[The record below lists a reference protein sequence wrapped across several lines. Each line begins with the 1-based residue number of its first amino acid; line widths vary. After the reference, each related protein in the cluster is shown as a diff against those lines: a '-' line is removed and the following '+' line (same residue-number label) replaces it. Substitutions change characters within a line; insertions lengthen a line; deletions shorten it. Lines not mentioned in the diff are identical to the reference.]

1 MTDAAETPGGED
13 YLAVLAG
20 IVADVDS
27 AARRIAA
34 AQIDELRVLAAAGR
48 LAEAQTAQRNA
59 RVQVHDMALRS
70 IAAEVGGVMR
80 VTDRT
85 VQRRIGEARTL
96 VEGFPATVEAWEQGR
111 IVRGHAIAI
120 VETGTSLPAEMWA
133 EFEQVAITRCE
144 RDTPNRVR
152 GELEILA
159 HRMHPRSF
167 AERHE
172 EAAAGRCV
180 RIVPGRDGMSDV
192 VATVPTVIAE
202 GIHDRLTQQAR
213 AIIDTR
219 DERIA
224 ARGGAG
230 VAFGEAAVTRAEVGD
245 GYGNADSDDAAA
257 IVATDNRS
265 TDQVR
270 ADVFADLLLAGTP
283 ALDDTRDTTA
293 GPLGAIRARVQ
304 VLIPAATLIGED
316 DGPCDLAGRSPID
329 PATART
335 LAGDTGMWE
344 RLFHDPTTGVTVS
357 TDSYRVPT
365 GMRRFLQARDQ
376 HCRFPGCRVAA
387 IRCEVD
393 HTHDHALGGRTELSN
408 LAHLCQRHHS
418 MKQFTAWRVRQLQG
432 GVLEWTSPLGRT
444 YREDAPTPAVAFTP
458 AAPPPP
464 PTAPAEPAPF

>member
-1 MTDAAETPGGED
+1 MTDAAENPGGEA
-13 YLAVLAG
+13 YLAAIAG
-20 IVADVDS
+20 IVADVEDV
-27 AARRIAA
+27 ALELARV
-34 AQIDELRVLAAAGR
+34 QIRELRVLAAAGR
-48 LAEAQTAQRNA
+48 LAEAQGAPPNA
-59 RVQVHDMALRS
+59 KVTLHDMVLRS
-70 IAAEVGGVMR
+70 ISAEVAGAMR
-80 VTDRT
+80 ITDRT
-85 VQRRIGEARTL
+85 VQRRIGEARVTI
-96 VEGFPATVEAWEQGR
+96 EGFPAAVAAWEAGR
-111 IVRGHAIAI
+111 IVRGHVKAI
-120 VETGTSLPAEMWA
+120 VETGLNLPAEMWA
-133 EFEQVAITRCE
+133 EFEKVAIERCE
-144 RDTPNRVR
+144 GDTPNQVR

-159 HRMHPRSF
+159 HRMHPRTF

-180 RIVPGRDGMSDV
+180 RLVPGRDGMSDLI
-192 VATVPTVIAE
+192 ATLPTVIAE

-213 AIIDTR
+213 AIVDTR
-219 DERIA
+219 DERS
-224 ARGGAG
+224 
-230 VAFGEAAVTRAEVGD
+230 ENSEV
-245 GYGNADSDDAAA
+245 
-257 IVATDNRS
+257 VATDARS

-304 VLIPAATLIGED
+304 VLIPAATLTGVD
-316 DGPCDLAGRSPID
+316 DGPCDLTGRSPID

-335 LAGDTGMWE
+335 LAGDTLVWE

-357 TDSYRVPT
+357 TDSYRVPS

-393 HTHDHALGGRTELSN
+393 HTHDHALGGKTELSN
-408 LAHLCQRHHS
+408 LANLCQRHHS
-418 MKQFTAWRVRQLQG
+418 MKQFTAWKVRQLQG

-458 AAPPPP
+458 AATTPGD
-464 PTAPAEPAPF
+464 PAPF

>member
-1 MTDAAETPGGED
+1 MTGAMGTPDGEA
-13 YLAVLAG
+13 YLAAIAG
-20 IVADVDS
+20 IVADVENVGIEL
-27 AARRIAA
+27 ARV
-34 AQIDELRVLAAAGR
+34 QIRELRVLAAAGR
-48 LAEAQTAQRNA
+48 LADVQTAPRNA
-59 RVQVHDMALRS
+59 RVQVHDMVLRS

-80 VTDRT
+80 ITDRT
-85 VQRRIGEARTL
+85 VQRRIGEARL
-96 VEGFPATVEAWEQGR
+96 IIEGFPAAVAAWEAGR
-111 IVRGHAIAI
+111 IVRGHVMAI
-120 VETGTSLPAEMWA
+120 VDAGANLPGELWA
-133 EFEQVAITRCE
+133 EFETIAIERC
-144 RDTPNRVR
+144 DGQTPNRVR

-180 RIVPGRDGMSDV
+180 RLIPGRDGMSDLI
-192 VATVPTVIAE
+192 ATLPTVIAE

-213 AIIDTR
+213 AIVDTR
-219 DERIA
+219 EERSS
-224 ARGGAG
+224 GA
-230 VAFGEAAVTRAEVGD
+230 
-245 GYGNADSDDAAA
+245 NADV
-257 IVATDNRS
+257 VATDART

-270 ADVFADLLLAGTP
+270 ADVLADLLLAGTP
-283 ALDDTRDTTA
+283 ALDDTGDTTA

-304 VLIPAATLIGED
+304 VLVPAATLTGAD

-335 LAGDTGMWE
+335 LAGGTGVWE
-344 RLFHDPTTGVTVS
+344 RLFHEPTTGVTIA
-357 TDSYRVPT
+357 TDSYRVPSGT
-365 GMRRFLQARDQ
+365 RRFLQARDQ

-393 HTHDHALGGRTELSN
+393 HTHDHALGGKTELSN

-418 MKQFTAWRVRQLQG
+418 MKQFTAWRVRQLKG

-458 AAPPPP
+458 ATTTPGS
-464 PTAPAEPAPF
+464 PAPF

>member
-1 MTDAAETPGGED
+1 MTEAMETPGGEA
-13 YLAVLAG
+13 YLTAITG
-20 IVADVDS
+20 IIADVEDV
-27 AARRIAA
+27 ALELAR
-34 AQIDELRVLAAAGR
+34 AQIRELRVLAAAGR
-48 LAEAQTAQRNA
+48 LAEEQGAPPNA
-59 RVQVHDMALRS
+59 KVTLHDMVLRS
-70 IAAEVGGVMR
+70 ISAEVAGVMR
-80 VTDRT
+80 TTDRT
-85 VQRRIGEARTL
+85 VQRRIGEARLTI
-96 VEGFPATVEAWEQGR
+96 EGFPAAVAAWEAGR
-111 IVRGHAIAI
+111 IVQAHVRAI
-120 VETGTSLPAEMWA
+120 VDAGVNLPAELWA
-133 EFEQVAITRCE
+133 EFEKVAIERCDGE
-144 RDTPNRVR
+144 TPNRVR

-159 HRMHPRSF
+159 HRMHPRAF

-180 RIVPGRDGMSDV
+180 RLMPGRDGMSDLI
-192 VATVPTVIAE
+192 ATLPTVIAE
-202 GIHDRLTQQAR
+202 GIQDRLTQQAR

-219 DERIA
+219 DERST
-224 ARGGAG
+224 
-230 VAFGEAAVTRAEVGD
+230 GE
-245 GYGNADSDDAAA
+245 NADA
-257 IVATDNRS
+257 VATDARS

-304 VLIPAATLIGED
+304 VLVPAATLSGAD
-316 DGPCDLAGRSPID
+316 DGPCDLSGRSPID
-329 PATART
+329 PATARI
-335 LAGDTGMWE
+335 LAGDTGVWE

-357 TDSYRVPT
+357 TDSYRVPS

-418 MKQFTAWRVRQLQG
+418 MKQFTAWKVRQLKG
-432 GVLEWTSPLGRT
+432 GVLEWTSPLGRI

-458 AAPPPP
+458 AATHPGD
-464 PTAPAEPAPF
+464 PAPF

>member
-13 YLAVLAG
+13 YLAALAG
-20 IVADVDS
+20 IVAEVGDV
-27 AARRIAA
+27 AVELARVQVR
-34 AQIDELRVLAAAGR
+34 ELRALAAAGQ

-80 VTDRT
+80 FTDRT

-96 VEGFPATVEAWEQGR
+96 IEGFPATVEAWEQGR
-111 IVRGHAIAI
+111 LVRGHAIAI
-120 VETGTSLPAEMWA
+120 VETGTSLPAEMWS
-133 EFEQVAITRCE
+133 EFEQLAISRCE
-144 RDTPNRVR
+144 KDTPNRVR

-172 EAAAGRCV
+172 DAAATRCV

-192 VATVPTVIAE
+192 VATVSTVIAE

-219 DERIA
+219 DERA
-224 ARGGAG
+224 AAHGGDG
-230 VAFGEAAVTRAEVGD
+230 VAFGEAATAHS
-245 GYGNADSDDAAA
+245 DSDDAAA
-257 IVATDNRS
+257 IVATDQRS
-265 TDQVR
+265 IDQVR

-304 VLIPAATLIGED
+304 VLIPAATLTGED
-316 DGPCDLAGRSPID
+316 DGPCDLTGRSPID

-335 LAGDTGMWE
+335 LAGGTHTWE

-357 TDSYRVPT
+357 TDSYRVPS

-418 MKQFTAWRVRQLQG
+418 MKQFTAWRVRQLKG

-464 PTAPAEPAPF
+464 PPPTTPAEPAPF

>member
-13 YLAVLAG
+13 YLATLAG
-20 IVADVDS
+20 VVADVDS

-34 AQIDELRVLAAAGR
+34 AQIEELRALAAAGR
-48 LAEAQTAQRNA
+48 LAEAQIAQRNA

-96 VEGFPATVEAWEQGR
+96 IEGFPATVEAWEQGR

-172 EAAAGRCV
+172 EAAATRCV

-224 ARGGAG
+224 GRGGVG
-230 VAFGEAAVTRAEVGD
+230 VAFGEAVTTHS
-245 GYGNADSDDAAA
+245 DSDSDSDSDSEDAGA

-304 VLIPAATLIGED
+304 VLVPAATLAGED
-316 DGPCDLAGRSPID
+316 NGPCDLAGRSAID
-329 PATART
+329 PATARS
-335 LAGDTGMWE
+335 LAGATHIWE
-344 RLFHDPTTGVTVS
+344 RLFHDPTTGVTVA
-357 TDSYRVPT
+357 TDSYRVPSR
-365 GMRRFLQARDQ
+365 MRRFLQARDQ

-418 MKQFTAWRVRQLQG
+418 MKQFTAWRVRQLKG
-432 GVLEWTSPLGRT
+432 GVLEWTSPLGRI
-444 YREDAPTPAVAFTP
+444 YREDAPIPAVAFTP

-464 PTAPAEPAPF
+464 PAATEPAPF

>member
-13 YLAVLAG
+13 YLAILAG
-20 IVADVDS
+20 IVADAGDLGVEL
-27 AARRIAA
+27 ARV
-34 AQIDELRVLAAAGR
+34 QIRELRMLAAAGR

-96 VEGFPATVEAWEQGR
+96 IEGFPATVEAWEQGR
-111 IVRGHAIAI
+111 IVRGHATAI

-144 RDTPNRVR
+144 RETPNRVR
-152 GELEILA
+152 GELEILV

-180 RIVPGRDGMSDV
+180 RIVPGRDGMSDLI
-192 VATVPTVIAE
+192 ATLPTVIAE

-219 DERIA
+219 DERA
-224 ARGGAG
+224 AAHRGAG
-230 VAFGEAAVTRAEVGD
+230 VAFGDAATQSDAQG
-245 GYGNADSDDAAA
+245 DSDHAPT
-257 IVATDNRS
+257 IVAKDQRS

-304 VLIPAATLIGED
+304 VLIPAATLTGED
-316 DGPCDLAGRSPID
+316 DGPCDLTGRSPID

-335 LAGDTGMWE
+335 LAGGAGMWE

-357 TDSYRVPT
+357 TDSYRVPSR
-365 GMRRFLQARDQ
+365 MRRFLQARDQ

-393 HTHDHALGGRTELSN
+393 HTHDHALGGRTELIN

-418 MKQFTAWRVRQLQG
+418 MKQFTAWRVRQLKG

-458 AAPPPP
+458 ATPPPP
-464 PTAPAEPAPF
+464 PSAPAEPAPF

>member
-1 MTDAAETPGGED
+1 MADAAETPGGED
-13 YLAVLAG
+13 YLAALAG
-20 IVADVDS
+20 IVADVG
-27 AARRIAA
+27 AVAVELARVQVR
-34 AQIDELRVLAAAGR
+34 ELRALAAAGR

-111 IVRGHAIAI
+111 IIRGHAIAI
-120 VETGTSLPAEMWA
+120 LETGTSLPAEMWA
-133 EFEQVAITRCE
+133 EFEQIAISRCE
-144 RDTPNRVR
+144 KDTPNRVR
-152 GELEILA
+152 GELEVLA

-172 EAAAGRCV
+172 EAAAGRYV

-192 VATVPTVIAE
+192 VATLPTVIAE
-202 GIHDRLTQQAR
+202 GICDRLTQQAR

-219 DERIA
+219 DERTA

-230 VAFGEAAVTRAEVGD
+230 VAFGDAATTLTGD
-245 GYGNADSDDAAA
+245 EEGNDDDAAA
-257 IVATDNRS
+257 IIATDQRS
-265 TDQVR
+265 IDQVR

-304 VLIPAATLIGED
+304 VLVPAATLTGED
-316 DGPCDLAGRSPID
+316 DGPCDLTGRSPID

-335 LAGDTGMWE
+335 LAGGTQIWE
-344 RLFHDPTTGVTVS
+344 RLFHDPTTAVTVS
-357 TDSYRVPT
+357 TDSYRVPS

-418 MKQFTAWRVRQLQG
+418 MKQFTAWRVRQLKG

-444 YREDAPTPAVAFTP
+444 YREDAPIPAVAFSP

-464 PTAPAEPAPF
+464 PTPAEPAPF

>member
-1 MTDAAETPGGED
+1 MTDAAETPGGEA
-13 YLAVLAG
+13 YLAAIVG
-20 IVADVDS
+20 IVADVEDV
-27 AARRIAA
+27 ALELAR
-34 AQIDELRVLAAAGR
+34 AQIRELRVLAAAGR
-48 LAEAQTAQRNA
+48 LAEEQGAPPNA
-59 RVQVHDMALRS
+59 KVTLHDMVLRS
-70 IAAEVGGVMR
+70 ISAEVAGAMR
-80 VTDRT
+80 ITDRT
-85 VQRRIGEARTL
+85 VQRRIGEARVTI
-96 VEGFPATVEAWEQGR
+96 EGFPAAVAAWEAGR
-111 IVRGHAIAI
+111 IVQGHVRAI
-120 VETGTSLPAEMWA
+120 VETGLNLPAEMWA
-133 EFEQVAITRCE
+133 EFEKVAIDRCE
-144 RDTPNRVR
+144 GDTPNRVR

-159 HRMHPRSF
+159 HRMHPRTF

-180 RIVPGRDGMSDV
+180 RLTPGRDGMSDV
-192 VATVPTVIAE
+192 IATLPTVIAE

-219 DERIA
+219 GERA
-224 ARGGAG
+224 TGS
-230 VAFGEAAVTRAEVGD
+230 E
-245 GYGNADSDDAAA
+245 
-257 IVATDNRS
+257 IVATDARS

-304 VLIPAATLIGED
+304 VLIPAATLTGVD
-316 DGPCDLAGRSPID
+316 DGPCDLTGRSPID

-335 LAGDTGMWE
+335 LAGDTLVWE

-357 TDSYRVPT
+357 TDSYRVPS

-393 HTHDHALGGRTELSN
+393 HTHDHALGGKTELSN

-418 MKQFTAWRVRQLQG
+418 MKQFTAWRVRQLSG

-458 AAPPPP
+458 AATTPGD
-464 PTAPAEPAPF
+464 PAPF

>member
-1 MTDAAETPGGED
+1 MFPSED
-13 YLAVLAG
+13 DFTTSLMA
-20 IVADVDS
+20 IVDDV
-27 AARRIAA
+27 ARVAREVGS
-34 AQIDELRVLAAAGR
+34 AQIAELRLLAAAGR

-70 IAAEVGGVMR
+70 IAGEVGGVMR

-96 VEGFPATVEAWEQGR
+96 IEGLPATVKAWEQGR
-111 IVRGHAIAI
+111 IVRGHAITI

-133 EFEQVAITRCE
+133 EFEQLAISRCE

-152 GELEILA
+152 GQLEILA
-159 HRMHPRSF
+159 LRMHPRSF

-180 RIVPGRDGMSDV
+180 RIVPGQNGMSDV

-224 ARGGAG
+224 VRGGAG
-230 VAFGEAAVTRAEVGD
+230 VAFGEAAATRTGD
-245 GYGNADSDDAAA
+245 EEGNDDDSAA
-257 IVATDNRS
+257 IIATDQRS
-265 TDQVR
+265 IDQVR

-304 VLIPAATLIGED
+304 VLIPAATLTGED
-316 DGPCDLAGRSPID
+316 DGPCDLTGRSPID

-335 LAGDTGMWE
+335 LAGGSGMWE

-357 TDSYRVPT
+357 TDSYRVPS

-418 MKQFTAWRVRQLQG
+418 MKQFTAWRVRQLKG

-444 YREDAPTPAVAFTP
+444 YREDVPTPAVAFTP

-464 PTAPAEPAPF
+464 PPGATEPAPF

>member
-1 MTDAAETPGGED
+1 MTEAMETPGGEA
-13 YLAVLAG
+13 YLAAIAG
-20 IVADVDS
+20 IVADVEDVERRM
-27 AARRIAA
+27 AAVQIA
-34 AQIDELRVLAAAGR
+34 QLRTLAAAGR
-48 LAEAQTAQRNA
+48 LAEAQGAHPNA
-59 RVQVHDMALRS
+59 KVTLHDMVLRS
-70 IAAEVGGVMR
+70 IAAEIGGAMR
-80 VTDRT
+80 TTDRT
-85 VQRRIGEARTL
+85 VQRRIGEARVTI
-96 VEGFPATVEAWEQGR
+96 EGFPAAVAAWESGR
-111 IVRGHAIAI
+111 IVQGHVRAI
-120 VETGTSLPAEMWA
+120 VDAGVNLPAELWA
-133 EFEQVAITRCE
+133 EFEKVAIERCE
-144 RDTPNRVR
+144 GETPNRVR

-172 EAAAGRCV
+172 EAAARRCV
-180 RIVPGRDGMSDV
+180 RLVPGRDGMSDLI
-192 VATVPTVIAE
+192 ATLPTVIAE
-202 GIHDRLTQQAR
+202 GIPDRLTQQAG

-219 DERIA
+219 GERA
-224 ARGGAG
+224 TGS
-230 VAFGEAAVTRAEVGD
+230 EV
-245 GYGNADSDDAAA
+245 
-257 IVATDNRS
+257 IATDARS

-304 VLIPAATLIGED
+304 VLLPAATLTGAD

-335 LAGDTGMWE
+335 LAGDIGVWE
-344 RLFHDPTTGVTVS
+344 RLFHEPTTGVTVA
-357 TDSYRVPT
+357 TDSYRVPS

-393 HTHDHALGGRTELSN
+393 HTHDHALGGRTELAN

-418 MKQFTAWRVRQLQG
+418 VKQFTAWKVRQLQG
-432 GVLEWTSPLGRT
+432 GVLEWTSPLGRI

-458 AAPPPP
+458 AATYPGD
-464 PTAPAEPAPF
+464 PAPF

>member
-1 MTDAAETPGGED
+1 M
-13 YLAVLAG
+13 
-20 IVADVDS
+20 
-27 AARRIAA
+27 
-34 AQIDELRVLAAAGR
+34 LAAAGR

-96 VEGFPATVEAWEQGR
+96 IEGFPATVEAWERGR

-120 VETGTSLPAEMWA
+120 LETGTSLPAEMWA
-133 EFEQVAITRCE
+133 DFEQVAISRCE
-144 RDTPNRVR
+144 KDTPNRVR

-192 VATVPTVIAE
+192 VATVSTVIAE

-219 DERIA
+219 DERA
-224 ARGGAG
+224 VAHGGAG
-230 VAFGEAAVTRAEVGD
+230 VAFGDAFATRS
-245 GYGNADSDDAAA
+245 DSDDAAA
-257 IVATDNRS
+257 IVATDQRS

-304 VLIPAATLIGED
+304 ILVPAATLTGED

-335 LAGDTGMWE
+335 LAGATHIWE
-344 RLFHDPTTGVTVS
+344 RLFHDPTTGATVS
-357 TDSYRVPT
+357 TDSYRVPS

-458 AAPPPP
+458 AAPSPPPP
-464 PTAPAEPAPF
+464 PTTPAKPAPF

>member
-13 YLAVLAG
+13 YLAALAG
-20 IVADVDS
+20 IVAEVGDV
-27 AARRIAA
+27 AVELARVQVR
-34 AQIDELRVLAAAGR
+34 ELRALAAAGQ

-59 RVQVHDMALRS
+59 RVLVHDMALRS

-80 VTDRT
+80 FTDRT

-96 VEGFPATVEAWEQGR
+96 IEGFPATVEAWEQGR

-120 VETGTSLPAEMWA
+120 VETGTSLPAEMWS
-133 EFEQVAITRCE
+133 EFEQLAISRCE
-144 RDTPNRVR
+144 KDTPNRVR

-172 EAAAGRCV
+172 DAAATRCV

-192 VATVPTVIAE
+192 VATVSTVIAE

-219 DERIA
+219 DERA
-224 ARGGAG
+224 AAHGGDG
-230 VAFGEAAVTRAEVGD
+230 VAFGEAATAHS
-245 GYGNADSDDAAA
+245 DSDDAAA
-257 IVATDNRS
+257 IVATDQRS
-265 TDQVR
+265 IDQVR

-304 VLIPAATLIGED
+304 VLIPAATLTGED
-316 DGPCDLAGRSPID
+316 DGPCDLTGRSPID

-357 TDSYRVPT
+357 TDSYRVPS

-418 MKQFTAWRVRQLQG
+418 MKQFTAWRVRQLKG

-464 PTAPAEPAPF
+464 PPTAPAEPAPF

>member
-1 MTDAAETPGGED
+1 MTDAAETPGSED
-13 YLAVLAG
+13 YLAALAG
-20 IVADVDS
+20 VVAGVDS

-34 AQIDELRVLAAAGR
+34 AQIDELRMLAAAGR

-85 VQRRIGEARTL
+85 VQRRIGEARTMI
-96 VEGFPATVEAWEQGR
+96 EGFPATVEAWEQGR

-120 VETGTSLPAEMWA
+120 LETGTSLPAEMWA
-133 EFEQVAITRCE
+133 EFEQVAISLCE

-159 HRMHPRSF
+159 HHMHPRSF
-167 AERHE
+167 AERHQ

-192 VATVPTVIAE
+192 IATVSTVIAE

-219 DERIA
+219 DDRAA
-224 ARGGAG
+224 ARGGVG
-230 VAFGEAAVTRAEVGD
+230 VAFGAAATTHS
-245 GYGNADSDDAAA
+245 DSDDAAA
-257 IVATDNRS
+257 IVATDQRS
-265 TDQVR
+265 IDQVR

-304 VLIPAATLIGED
+304 IIVPAATLTGED

-335 LAGDTGMWE
+335 LAGGTHVWE
-344 RLFHDPTTGVTVS
+344 RLFYDPTSGVTVS
-357 TDSYRVPT
+357 TDSYRVPS

-418 MKQFTAWRVRQLQG
+418 MKQFTAWRVRQLKG
-432 GVLEWTSPLGRT
+432 GVLEWTSPLGRI

-458 AAPPPP
+458 AEPPPP
-464 PTAPAEPAPF
+464 PAPAEPAPF

>member
-1 MTDAAETPGGED
+1 MTDAMETPGGEN
-13 YLAVLAG
+13 YLATLAG
-20 IVADVDS
+20 IVSDVGDV
-27 AARRIAA
+27 AVEMARVQVR
-34 AQIDELRVLAAAGR
+34 ELRVLAAAGR
-48 LAEAQTAQRNA
+48 LAEEQAAPRNA
-59 RVQVHDMALRS
+59 KVRLHDIALRS
-70 IAAEVGGVMR
+70 IAAEVGGVLR
-80 VTDRT
+80 ATDRT
-85 VQRRIGEARTL
+85 VQRRIGEARTII
-96 VEGFPATVEAWEQGR
+96 EGFPSAVLAWEAGR
-111 IVRGHAIAI
+111 IVREHVRAI
-120 VETGTSLPAEMWA
+120 VDAGTTLPAEMWA
-133 EFEQVAITRCE
+133 EFEAIAIERCE
-144 RDTPNRVR
+144 KEAPNRVR

-180 RIVPGRDGMSDV
+180 RLISGRDGMSDLI
-192 VATVPTVIAE
+192 ATLPTVIAE

-213 AIIDTR
+213 AIVDTR
-219 DERIA
+219 DERA
-224 ARGGAG
+224 ASSEV
-230 VAFGEAAVTRAEVGD
+230 VA
-245 GYGNADSDDAAA
+245 SDAR
-257 IVATDNRS
+257 T

-270 ADVFADLLLAGTP
+270 ADLFADLLLAGTP
-283 ALDDTRDTTA
+283 ALDDTRDTAA

-304 VLIPAATLIGED
+304 VLVPAATLTGAD

-329 PATART
+329 PATARL
-335 LAGDTGMWE
+335 LAGSTHMWE

-357 TDSYRVPT
+357 TDSYRVPS

-393 HTHDHALGGRTELSN
+393 HTQDHALGGATKLSN

-418 MKQFTAWRVRQLQG
+418 MKQFTAWRVRQLKG

-458 AAPPPP
+458 AAPP
-464 PTAPAEPAPF
+464 TTSEPAPF

>member
-13 YLAVLAG
+13 YLAALAG
-20 IVADVDS
+20 IVAEVGDV
-27 AARRIAA
+27 AVEL
-34 AQIDELRVLAAAGR
+34 AQVQVRELRALAAAGQ

-80 VTDRT
+80 FTDRT

-96 VEGFPATVEAWEQGR
+96 IEGFPATVEAWEQGR

-120 VETGTSLPAEMWA
+120 VETGTSLPAEMWS
-133 EFEQVAITRCE
+133 EFEQLAISRCE
-144 RDTPNRVR
+144 KDTPNRVR

-172 EAAAGRCV
+172 DAAATRCV

-192 VATVPTVIAE
+192 VATVSTVIAE

-219 DERIA
+219 DERVA
-224 ARGGAG
+224 AHGGDG
-230 VAFGEAAVTRAEVGD
+230 VAFGEAATAHS
-245 GYGNADSDDAAA
+245 DSDDAAA
-257 IVATDNRS
+257 IVATDQRS
-265 TDQVR
+265 IDQVR

-304 VLIPAATLIGED
+304 VLIPAATLTGED
-316 DGPCDLAGRSPID
+316 DGPCDLTGRSPID

-357 TDSYRVPT
+357 TDSYRVPS

-418 MKQFTAWRVRQLQG
+418 MKQFTAWRVRQLKG

-464 PTAPAEPAPF
+464 PPPTAPAEPAPF

>member
-13 YLAVLAG
+13 YLAALAG
-20 IVADVDS
+20 VVAGVDS

-34 AQIDELRVLAAAGR
+34 AQIDELRMLAAAGR
-48 LAEAQTAQRNA
+48 LAEAQIAQRNA
-59 RVQVHDMALRS
+59 RVQIHDMALRS

-96 VEGFPATVEAWEQGR
+96 IEGFPATIEAWEQGR

-120 VETGTSLPAEMWA
+120 LETGTSLPAEVWA
-133 EFEQVAITRCE
+133 EFEQVAISRCE
-144 RDTPNRVR
+144 KDTPNRVR

-224 ARGGAG
+224 ARGGVG
-230 VAFGEAAVTRAEVGD
+230 VAFGEAATTHS
-245 GYGNADSDDAAA
+245 DSDSEDAAA

-304 VLIPAATLIGED
+304 VLVPAAALTGED

-335 LAGDTGMWE
+335 LAGGAQIWE

-357 TDSYRVPT
+357 TDSYRVPS

-432 GVLEWTSPLGRT
+432 GVLEWTSPLGRI

-464 PTAPAEPAPF
+464 TAPAEPAPF

>member
-13 YLAVLAG
+13 YLATLAG
-20 IVADVDS
+20 IVADAGDLGLEL
-27 AARRIAA
+27 ARV
-34 AQIDELRVLAAAGR
+34 QIRELRMLAAAGR

-96 VEGFPATVEAWEQGR
+96 IEGFPATVEAWEQGR
-111 IVRGHAIAI
+111 IIRGHAFLI
-120 VETGTSLPAEMWA
+120 VETGTSIPAEMWA
-133 EFEQVAITRCE
+133 EFETVAITRCE
-144 RDTPNRVR
+144 QDTPNRVR

-159 HRMHPRSF
+159 HRMHPRLF

-180 RIVPGRDGMSDV
+180 RLVPGRDGMSDL
-192 VATVPTVIAE
+192 VATLPTVIAE

-219 DERIA
+219 DERA
-224 ARGGAG
+224 A
-230 VAFGEAAVTRAEVGD
+230 TQ
-245 GYGNADSDDAAA
+245 ADSADV
-257 IVATDNRS
+257 IATDARS

-270 ADVFADLLLAGTP
+270 ADVLADLLLAGTP

-304 VLIPAATLIGED
+304 ILVPASTLTGED
-316 DGPCDLAGRSPID
+316 DGPCDLAGRTPID

-335 LAGDTGMWE
+335 LAGGTGVWE
-344 RLFHDPTTGVTVS
+344 RLFHDPTTRVTVA
-357 TDSYRVPT
+357 TDSYRVPS

-376 HCRFPGCRVAA
+376 HCRFPGCRIAA

-393 HTHDHALGGRTELSN
+393 HTHDHALGGRTELTN

-418 MKQFTAWRVRQLQG
+418 MKQFTAWRVRQLMG

-464 PTAPAEPAPF
+464 ASNASAGPPPF